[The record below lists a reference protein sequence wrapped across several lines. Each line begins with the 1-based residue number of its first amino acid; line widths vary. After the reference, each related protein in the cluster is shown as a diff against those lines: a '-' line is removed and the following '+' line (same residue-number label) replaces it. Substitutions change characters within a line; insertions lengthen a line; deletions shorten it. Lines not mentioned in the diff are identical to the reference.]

1 MEFGLSPEEH
11 EAQLAALRE
20 YEAPTSGPENIFPEE
35 DQMTPTRTAAMEELE
50 VLQAGGTPRDAQ
62 QSHNP
67 IRRLGHAAGQAAT
80 NVASALHLPN
90 AAPHIDVHKNS
101 HGGYH
106 DRGYEKE
113 EADEDG
119 RHTGKDKHHGV
130 ARMLNPLG
138 AIEQGTLAVSN
149 VAHRASDHALPHRH
163 HHGAYG
169 QEVEWTIGR
178 GHGSH
183 SSPSGAQTPPL
194 SRSGSA
200 ELRNRGAAKSSQEQ
214 IIRRYSFTTQGQ
226 HREVSLMRK
235 GRSFIVHLDD
245 VIAAEVSGVEFQQL
259 ALPFQISLLDG
270 KVLEAVMRA
279 EILSVN
285 DVSVEPWY
293 TVEHGDNL
301 DRPPPEVVF
310 GSMPPH
316 GDDNEI
322 HLMAIP
328 EFTDPREPRCK
339 SWWACCSGES
349 EVVMK
354 PRAASKSMQAF
365 SRGHNDRPLDR
376 GCSDSCSYWGMEI
389 FG

>member
-1 MEFGLSPEEH
+1 
-11 EAQLAALRE
+11 
-20 YEAPTSGPENIFPEE
+20 
-35 DQMTPTRTAAMEELE
+35 
-50 VLQAGGTPRDAQ
+50 
-62 QSHNP
+62 
-67 IRRLGHAAGQAAT
+67 
-80 NVASALHLPN
+80 
-90 AAPHIDVHKNS
+90 
-101 HGGYH
+101 
-106 DRGYEKE
+106 
-113 EADEDG
+113 
-119 RHTGKDKHHGV
+119 
-130 ARMLNPLG
+130 
-138 AIEQGTLAVSN
+138 
-149 VAHRASDHALPHRH
+149 
-163 HHGAYG
+163 
-169 QEVEWTIGR
+169 
-178 GHGSH
+178 
-183 SSPSGAQTPPL
+183 
-194 SRSGSA
+194 
-200 ELRNRGAAKSSQEQ
+200 
-214 IIRRYSFTTQGQ
+214 
-226 HREVSLMRK
+226 
-235 GRSFIVHLDD
+235 LDD

-270 KVLEAVMRA
+270 QVLEAVMRA

-301 DRPPPEVVF
+301 DRPPLEVVF

-365 SRGHNDRPLDR
+365 YKPHEDSSCAWCTTDPSRGHNDRPLDR